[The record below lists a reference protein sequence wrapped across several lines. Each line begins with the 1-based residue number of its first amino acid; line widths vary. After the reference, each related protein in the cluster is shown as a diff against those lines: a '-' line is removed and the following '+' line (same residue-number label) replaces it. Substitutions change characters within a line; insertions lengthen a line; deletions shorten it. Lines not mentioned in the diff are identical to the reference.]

1 MNSPT
6 ASGILLR
13 ITTYFSF
20 SPLLNSSKILLVE
33 RLSSVSGKASFEFSS
48 KALVDAS
55 LDGKKRQ
62 TKREDIISRFSPKYF
77 GRKRGVV
84 CYSMIANHVCVNAK
98 ILGANEHESHYS
110 FDMVQN
116 QNTNIT
122 ADYICGDDHSIN
134 SVNFVLFRLIS
145 SQFAPH
151 LKSLYKKAQ
160 KLFCF
165 GSLEKY
171 KGSLLIPEERINSKL
186 IEDEWENIQHI
197 FVSLL
202 MKEKTQSIV
211 VKKLISYKRRNKTQA
226 ALWEL
231 DKIFRSLHILRF
243 IQDPV
248 FRQCIRIAL
257 NRGEGIHQLTGAL
270 GDIGG
275 GKFKGNT
282 ELELQVANE
291 CLRLVTNC
299 IIYYNTAI
307 LSKIY
312 EAQEKAGNTQA
323 LEFLKR
329 LSPIAWCHIN
339 LGGNYEFIN
348 KENPLNID
356 EMIANLDFDVA
367 MK

>member
-1 MNSPT
+1 
-6 ASGILLR
+6 
-13 ITTYFSF
+13 
-20 SPLLNSSKILLVE
+20 
-33 RLSSVSGKASFEFSS
+33 
-48 KALVDAS
+48 
-55 LDGKKRQ
+55 
-62 TKREDIISRFSPKYF
+62 
-77 GRKRGVV
+77 
-84 CYSMIANHVCVNAK
+84 
-98 ILGANEHESHYS
+98 
-110 FDMVQN
+110 
-116 QNTNIT
+116 
-122 ADYICGDDHSIN
+122 
-134 SVNFVLFRLIS
+134 
-145 SQFAPH
+145 
-151 LKSLYKKAQ
+151 
-160 KLFCF
+160 
-165 GSLEKY
+165 
-171 KGSLLIPEERINSKL
+171 L

-211 VKKLISYKRRNKTQA
+211 VKKLSSYKRRNKTQA
-226 ALWEL
+226 ALWEF
-231 DKIFRSLHILRF
+231 DKIFRSLHILHF
-243 IQDPV
+243 IKDPV

-275 GKFKGNT
+275 GKFKGST
-282 ELELQVANE
+282 ELELQIANE

-312 EAQEKAGNTQA
+312 ETQEKAGNTQA
-323 LEFLKR
+323 LDFLKR

-348 KENPLNID
+348 QENPLNID